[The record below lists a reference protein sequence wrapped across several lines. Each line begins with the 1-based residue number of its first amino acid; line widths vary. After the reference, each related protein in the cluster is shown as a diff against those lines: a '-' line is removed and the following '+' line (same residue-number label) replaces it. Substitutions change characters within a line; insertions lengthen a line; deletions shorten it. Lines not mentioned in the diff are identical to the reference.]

1 MALRSL
7 DMFKNLL
14 KCCHEGKKN
23 KNEFARVNSHINGIE
38 SFLGYAKNRLVKFE
52 GMDKKSSFL

>member
-1 MALRSL
+1 
-7 DMFKNLL
+7 MFKNLL